1 MRAVRREP
9 SARPVR
15 PSGLAGALL
24 ATGLVAA
31 AWSGPSLAGVRAVVA
46 SGLGGTPEYDEAFR
60 RDAATIGAALA
71 SLDPDPDAV
80 AVLEAPTRE
89 ALLEAL
95 EARVDAAAA
104 GVGADAG
111 GTGGTGGT
119 GYAGT
124 GDVLALVLVGHGT
137 LDADGYRFN
146 VPGPDVTAADLVGA
160 LATSGAEAEVV
171 VVATSASGALLDVL
185 TQPGRVVATAT
196 KSGGELNAVRFAEH
210 FADALDGADADVD
223 RNEILTLG
231 EAFRHADAATRR
243 WYEERN
249 LLAPEHARLAGEG
262 ADALALARLGSLAA
276 AGDDPVVA
284 ALLDERSTIEAEFAA
299 LRGRKDELAAADYW
313 DALEALLLRIAR
325 LQVSIDEATGW
336 SEGDA

>member
-1 MRAVRREP
+1 MAAAPALGAAVSARRSVGVVRAVRP
-9 SARPVR
+9 GA
-15 PSGLAGALL
+15 LAGALL
-24 ATGLVAA
+24 AAGLAA
-31 AWSGPSLAGVRAVVA
+31 GAWAGPAGAGVRAVVA
-46 SGLGGTPEYDEAFR
+46 AGLGGTPEYDEAFR

-95 EARVDAAAA
+95 RTRGDAAA
-104 GVGADAG
+104 GDA
-111 GTGGTGGT
+111 
-119 GYAGT
+119 
-124 GDVLALVLVGHGT
+124 LALVLVGHGT
-137 LDADGYRFN
+137 VDADGYRFN

-160 LATSGAEAEVV
+160 LATSGADAEIV

-185 TQPGRVVATAT
+185 AQPGRVVATAT
-196 KSGGELNAVRFAEH
+196 KGGGELNAVRFAEH
-210 FADALDGADADVD
+210 FADALEGGDADVD

-284 ALLDERSTIEAEFAA
+284 ALLDERSTLEAEFAA
-299 LRGRKDELAAADYW
+299 LRADKDELAAADYW

>member
-1 MRAVRREP
+1 M
-9 SARPVR
+9 RPVR
-15 PSGLAGALL
+15 SPVPAGALL
-24 ATGLVAA
+24 AAGLLAV
-31 AWSGPSLAGVRAVVA
+31 AWSGTSVAGVRAVVA

-89 ALLEAL
+89 ALLAAL
-95 EARVDAAAA
+95 EARVDAAGAGDAA
-104 GVGADAG
+104 EAG
-111 GTGGTGGT
+111 G
-119 GYAGT
+119 A

-137 LDADGYRFN
+137 VDAGGYRFN

-160 LATSGAEAEVV
+160 LATRGAQTEIV

-284 ALLDERSTIEAEFAA
+284 ALLDERSTLEAEFAA